1 MGEILIK
8 REDFKDYLIKEI
20 PVILQEN
27 PEVSEKML
35 VFFQKKFAD
44 REKTE
49 DRIDR
54 VLDELK
60 RDREYNER
68 RWREQKLESDKK
80 WEEHKLESDKKWEE
94 QKLESDK
101 KWEEHRL
108 ESDKKWREQKLES
121 DKKWKEHRLESDK
134 KWEESRRQFEKMMQ
148 EIKDLRISHNKIDE
162 LFKNTMG
169 ALGSRWGLQSES
181 AFRNGLKAILEDRFK
196 VKVENINLKDEEG
209 FVFNRPDQVEID
221 VIIFNGDIIA
231 CEIKSSMSHSDMYT
245 FNRKVLF
252 YEKLHN
258 CNVTTKMVI
267 SPMVD
272 GRAYRVADELG
283 IKVYSSSDQVTF

>member
-1 MGEILIK
+1 MGEIVIK

-68 RWREQKLESDKK
+68 RWREQKI
-80 WEEHKLESDKKWEE
+80 ESDKKWEE

-101 KWEEHRL
+101 KWEE
-108 ESDKKWREQKLES
+108 
-121 DKKWKEHRLESDK
+121 
-134 KWEESRRQFEKMMQ
+134 SRQQFEKMMQ
-148 EIKDLRISHNKIDE
+148 EIKDLRISHNKVDE

-181 AFRNGLKAILEDRFK
+181 AFRNALKAILEDRFK

-231 CEIKSSMSHSDMYT
+231 CEIKSSMSHSDMHIFY
-245 FNRKVLF
+245 RKVLF

-258 CNVTTKMVI
+258 CNVTTEMVI